1 MSHLPVIVGFGGINS
16 AGRASS
22 HYAYRRM
29 VIDKLGQSEA
39 DQTLVNLAVL
49 MGLLKKR
56 DHKWLNSA
64 DEIVNLDEF
73 LTFHR
78 ELILNSTLIRK
89 LETNLFDNS
98 RLYQHSHTLLSP
110 SEGETLE
117 FTLAT
122 RKLPNRIPANWTVSP
137 LTDKLSRVE
146 ISGALEAMLP
156 DSYQGSVNSAGQL
169 PTGFDPAIL
178 YPSRNHPRSLQMTIF
193 GASDALFSM
202 GIDWETVRSHVNPD
216 QIAVYAG
223 SGMSQLDYNGNA
235 GMLQARLLGKRVTS
249 KQLPLGLAEMP
260 ADFINAYMLGNI
272 GKTACNIGACAS
284 FHYSLNQAIR
294 DIQNGTHRVVLV
306 GNSEA
311 PLTPEIMEGYSAMG
325 ALADDEKLRALDGLS
340 EPNYRRACRPFSHN
354 AGFTLAESAQFIV
367 LFDDELALERGANIH
382 GAINDVF
389 VNADG
394 HKKSIASPGIGNYL
408 TVAKAAAATK
418 AVLGEKALRQKTFVQ
433 AHGTGT
439 PQNRVTESAI
449 FDEVAAH
456 FGIRNWPVSAVKSY
470 IGHSIACAGADQ
482 LTASLG
488 IWKHGIIPGILS
500 TEVVAE
506 DVHKEHLDFLLQH
519 REIEPDQIEAIL
531 LNAKGFGGNNA
542 TASLLS
548 PFVTQRMLKHK
559 HGAKAIGSYQAR
571 NEKVA
576 AASDAYEELGN
587 SLPINPIYKFD
598 HKVREGNDLAFTENG
613 IEISGESMLIDL
625 QLGNPYSDMC
635 EQS

>member
-1 MSHLPVIVGFGGINS
+1 VSHLPVIVGFGGINS

-29 VIDKLGQSEA
+29 VIDKLSQAEA
-39 DQTLVNLAVL
+39 DQTLINLAVL
-49 MGLLKKR
+49 MGLIKCPEG
-56 DHKWLNSA
+56 KWLNATS
-64 DEIVNLDEF
+64 EVINLEEF

-98 RLYQHSHTLLSP
+98 QLYQHSNAVLSP
-110 SEGETLE
+110 IEGESLS
-117 FTLAT
+117 FTLPT
-122 RKLPNRIPANWTVSP
+122 RKLPERIPSNWQVSA
-137 LTDKLSRVE
+137 LTDKLSQV
-146 ISGALEAMLP
+146 IVSGNLETMLP
-156 DSYQGSVNSAGQL
+156 DIYQGSVNCAGQL
-169 PTGFDPAIL
+169 PSGFDPAGL
-178 YPSRNHPRSLQMTIF
+178 YPSRNHPRSLQMTIY

-202 GIDWETVRSHVNPD
+202 GIDWETVRANVNPD

-294 DIQNGTHRVVLV
+294 DIQNGTHRVVVV

-311 PLTPEIMEGYSAMG
+311 PLSPEIFEGYSAMG

-340 EPNYRRACRPFSHN
+340 EPNYRRACRPFANN
-354 AGFTLAESAQFIV
+354 AGFTLAESAQFVV
-367 LFDDELALERGANIH
+367 LFDDELALNLGANIH

-418 AVLGEKALRQKTFVQ
+418 AVLGEQALRHKTFVQ

-456 FGIRNWPVSAVKSY
+456 FGIENWPVSAVKSY

-482 LTASLG
+482 LCSSLG
-488 IWKHGIIPGILS
+488 IWKHGIIPGIL
-500 TEVVAE
+500 TTDAIAD
-506 DVHKEHLDFLLQH
+506 DVHQQHLDFLLEH
-519 REIEPDQIEAIL
+519 REIDPQQLEAIL

-548 PFVTQRMLKHK
+548 PSVAQRMMRHK
-559 HGAKAIGSYQAR
+559 HGEKALSSYQVR

-576 AASDAYEELGN
+576 EASSAYEELGN
-587 SLPINPIYKFD
+587 RMPISPIYKFD
-598 HKVREGNDLAFTENG
+598 HAVRDGHDLSFTKNS
-613 IEISGESMLIDL
+613 IKISGESMEIDL
-625 QLGNPYSDMC
+625 QLSNPYSDMC
-635 EQS
+635 D